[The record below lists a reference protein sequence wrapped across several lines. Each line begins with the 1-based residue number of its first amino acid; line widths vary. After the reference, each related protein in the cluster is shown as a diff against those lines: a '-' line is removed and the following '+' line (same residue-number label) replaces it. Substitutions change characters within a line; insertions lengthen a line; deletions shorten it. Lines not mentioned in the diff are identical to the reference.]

1 MIVRAD
7 GYRTLTTH
15 VFDGASEYLDSDAV
29 FAVKP
34 TLVREFVPRSGD
46 DPRKPEGV
54 DGEWFSVQNDIVLAP
69 A

>member
-7 GYRTLTTH
+7 GYLPLTTH
-15 VFDGASEYLDSDAV
+15 IFDADSEYLESDAV

-34 TLVREFVPRSGD
+34 SLVREFVDRDAD
-46 DPRKPEGV
+46 DPDTPPTI
-54 DGEWFSVQNDIVLAP
+54 DGPWVSVESDIVLTA